1 MNIKIVMIKH
11 LTNLRCFYYA
21 QKGAIEMKKPQ
32 DHKKKSVLEKQDDF
46 IKMLTQLRE
55 EKDMDDIA
63 ELFWKIITAYGLKVD
78 ELASLNYYM
87 MKRSLEAPVN
97 ATLIKERMDLDVTQ
111 LGVDGILQVQRALVN
126 VYVEQLAKTT
136 K

>member
-1 MNIKIVMIKH
+1 MEMN
-11 LTNLRCFYYA
+11 
-21 QKGAIEMKKPQ
+21 KPQ
-32 DHKKKSVLEKQDDF
+32 DNKKRSVKDKQGDF

-55 EKDMDDIA
+55 EKDMDAIA

-78 ELASLNYYM
+78 ELAALNYYT

-97 ATLIKERMDLDVTQ
+97 STLLKERMKLDINQ
-111 LGVDGILQVQRALVN
+111 LGVDGILQVQRALITI
-126 VYVEQLAKTT
+126 YTEQLAKTT

>member
-1 MNIKIVMIKH
+1 MN
-11 LTNLRCFYYA
+11 
-21 QKGAIEMKKPQ
+21 KPQ
-32 DHKKKSVLEKQDDF
+32 DNKKRSVKDKQGDF

-55 EKDMDDIA
+55 EKDMDAIA

-78 ELASLNYYM
+78 ELAALNYYT

-97 ATLIKERMDLDVTQ
+97 STLLKERMKLDINQ
-111 LGVDGILQVQRALVN
+111 LGVDGILQVQRALITI
-126 VYVEQLAKTT
+126 YTEQLAKTT

>member
-1 MNIKIVMIKH
+1 
-11 LTNLRCFYYA
+11 
-21 QKGAIEMKKPQ
+21 MKKPQ
-32 DHKKKSVLEKQDDF
+32 DYKKKSFKEKQGDF
-46 IKMLTQLRE
+46 IEILTQLRE

-78 ELASLNYYM
+78 ELAALNYYT

-97 ATLIKERMDLDVTQ
+97 ATFIKERMNLDVTQ

-126 VYVEQLAKTT
+126 VYVEQLAKDQ
-136 K
+136 